1 MATITFDTLALA
13 DKLKAA
19 GFDAAQAETVARV
32 IVKEQE

>member
-19 GFDAAQAETVARV
+19 DFDAAQVEAEAVVRV
-32 IVKEQE
+32 IVEA